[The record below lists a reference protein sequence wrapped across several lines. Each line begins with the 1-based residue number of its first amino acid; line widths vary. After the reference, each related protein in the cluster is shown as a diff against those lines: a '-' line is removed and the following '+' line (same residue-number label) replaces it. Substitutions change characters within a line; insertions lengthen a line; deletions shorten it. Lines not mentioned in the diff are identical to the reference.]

1 MADVQAEERRIE
13 WGGGRQVRR
22 KREREGG
29 SRDRETGN
37 KRAERRKEMTV
48 IDGSKMG

>member
-1 MADVQAEERRIE
+1 MYRRRREGSNGEEEDRL
-13 WGGGRQVRR
+13 GG
-22 KREREGG
+22 REREGG